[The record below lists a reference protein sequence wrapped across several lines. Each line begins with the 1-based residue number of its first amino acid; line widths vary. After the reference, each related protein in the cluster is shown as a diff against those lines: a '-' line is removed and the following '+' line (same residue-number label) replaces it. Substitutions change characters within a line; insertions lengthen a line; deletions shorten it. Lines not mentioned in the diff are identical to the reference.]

1 MSNKRKKVLV
11 APLDWGM
18 GHATRSIPVINE
30 LLRRN
35 VEVVIGADNRPADLL
50 TKEFPDL
57 EHIRFPGYSV
67 HYQHEGNLT
76 GTIIAQ
82 LPSILYSIIEE
93 HRYLEALIR
102 LHSFDAVISDNRFGA
117 FSRLVPSVILI
128 HQLNIQIPP
137 PLGFARRFVAMVNR
151 TICNQ
156 FSEVWVP
163 DFPTEPS
170 LAGDLSHPKK
180 RPRKTFY
187 IGPLSRITAIQS
199 RKEIDILVIL
209 SGPEPQRSIFEET
222 MLEQLK
228 TSDFVSVIVRGKPEQ
243 TATIK
248 VTPTITMINS
258 VNTETL
264 SQLLAASKMVISR
277 PGHTTVMDLSFIG
290 AKAIFIPTPHQTEQE
305 YLARSLKEKMIVYSE
320 PQNEFNLHR
329 ALERSAAYSGLPRIT
344 NDLAVLRDRLD
355 NLIGPYA

>member
-1 MSNKRKKVLV
+1 MSKRKKVLV

-18 GHATRSIPVINE
+18 GHATRSIPIINE
-30 LLRRN
+30 LLLRD

-50 TKEFPDL
+50 KKEFPDL

-67 HYQHEGNLT
+67 HYQHTGNLT

-82 LPSILYSIIEE
+82 LPAILNSMVEE
-93 HRYLEALIR
+93 HRYLDALIR

-117 FSRLVPSVILI
+117 FSRTVPSVILI

-137 PLGFARRFVAMVNR
+137 PLEFARRFVAFVNR

-156 FSEVWVP
+156 FTEVWVP
-163 DFPTEPS
+163 DFPAEPG

-180 RPRKTFY
+180 KPRKTFY
-187 IGPLSRITAIQS
+187 IGPLSRITAVEAE
-199 RKEIDILVIL
+199 KEIDILVIL

-222 MLEQLK
+222 ILAQVK
-228 TSDFVSVIVRGKPEQ
+228 TTDLVSVIIRGKPEH
-243 TATIK
+243 TATMK

-258 VNTETL
+258 ATTETISRL
-264 SQLLAASKMVISR
+264 IAASTMVISR

-290 AKAIFIPTPHQTEQE
+290 AQAIFIPTPHQTEQE
-305 YLARSLKEKMIVYSE
+305 YLARSLKERMIVYSE
-320 PQNEFNLHR
+320 AQSEFNLHR
-329 ALERSAAYSGLPRIT
+329 ALERSASYTGLPRIM

-355 NLIGPYA
+355 HLIGPHE